1 MITELL
7 VAVGAITLIKKTN
20 EIISPAI
27 ESYNKRYLRFK
38 GDVKNLFGN
47 RKYYCHNCGKEI
59 DFLNHDVCPRCNTEL
74 FVPNSMEEKTGE
86 DKDDE

>member
-1 MITELL
+1 MITTLL
-7 VAVGAITLIKKTN
+7 AAVGVVTLAKKTN

-38 GDVKNLFGN
+38 GDVKNLFGS

-59 DFLNHDVCPRCNTEL
+59 DFLNHDVCPRCGTEL
-74 FVPNSMEEKTGE
+74 FIAETPEEKQE
-86 DKDDE
+86 